1 MDLNK
6 FRVSRIGYLIFLV
19 LASCTPAIAQGTSG
33 LGGSFNDP
41 VGEIVTRTIVDRV
54 TRRRLKNTR
63 AVMPASNDAAVHF
76 RSTGTQLKTREIA
89 NIIDAGNA
97 QVFNIMSTILTEYEK
112 GARAAGHPNDLALA
126 LSFFF
131 ATNASIYHNA
141 GEPAD
146 PAMME
151 LRDAITEALVE
162 GKALNGVTDRQKQE
176 MYETLVIFTGFT
188 LATYQEGKQ
197 GGNAE
202 TVKVSRQLAGQNL
215 LAVTGISPD
224 KISFSAQGL
233 SIDSSAAA
241 ANDSSNTSNSS
252 SDQVSTIK
260 RDPFPDRPGYAPQ
273 KPLSGTLKNSITMDD
288 LVGRWD
294 HGAGSVQTYVDSNT
308 GNYAGTT
315 TSFYGEQLV
324 IKSNGTFEYR
334 FVGRANNTTVRET
347 DRGTIILSGG
357 YVTAKFEGRTT
368 KKYQF
373 IAFNIQP
380 TGAAI
385 LSLVEVQDNFQG
397 YDAAGLAQECGHGDG
412 FIHCVGGEEWAR
424 LGNRSAE
431 PAAKLSNAD
440 FLDFDP
446 FPDKPYIQPQKPL
459 IGRLR
464 KTITTDDLAGTWEI
478 GGAAVTT
485 YVSSGT
491 GTYTDASFFGKKYF
505 IRADG
510 TYDSK
515 FQGRA
520 SNTTIRESDSGTVVL
535 SGGFIIMK
543 SRQNPAM
550 RYQFVAFMSQ
560 PNGAAVL
567 SLIFIGAN
575 APLDGEALRANCGHA
590 NGYVSC
596 LNGEEWVRIP

>member
-6 FRVSRIGYLIFLV
+6 FHVSRIGYLIFLV

-41 VGEIVTRTIVDRV
+41 AGEIVTRTIVDRV
-54 TRRRLKNTR
+54 ARRRLKNTR
-63 AVMPASNDAAVHF
+63 AVMPASNDAAVRF

-146 PAMME
+146 LAMME

-162 GKALNGVTDRQKQE
+162 GKALNGLTDRQKQE

-215 LAVTGISPD
+215 LALTGISPD

-233 SIDSSAAA
+233 SIDNSAA
-241 ANDSSNTSNSS
+241 
-252 SDQVSTIK
+252 
-260 RDPFPDRPGYAPQ
+260 
-273 KPLSGTLKNSITMDD
+273 
-288 LVGRWD
+288 
-294 HGAGSVQTYVDSNT
+294 
-308 GNYAGTT
+308 
-315 TSFYGEQLV
+315 
-324 IKSNGTFEYR
+324 
-334 FVGRANNTTVRET
+334 
-347 DRGTIILSGG
+347 
-357 YVTAKFEGRTT
+357 
-368 KKYQF
+368 
-373 IAFNIQP
+373 
-380 TGAAI
+380 
-385 LSLVEVQDNFQG
+385 
-397 YDAAGLAQECGHGDG
+397 
-412 FIHCVGGEEWAR
+412 
-424 LGNRSAE
+424 AE

-446 FPDKPYIQPQKPL
+446 FPDKPYIQAQKPL

-535 SGGFIIMK
+535 SGGFILMK

-567 SLIFIGAN
+567 SLIYIGAN

-590 NGYVSC
+590 KGYVSC

>member
-1 MDLNK
+1 VDLNK
-6 FRVSRIGYLIFLV
+6 LRVSRIGYLFFLV
-19 LASCTPAIAQGTSG
+19 LASYTAASAQVAGG

-41 VGEIVTRTIVDRV
+41 AGKTVTRTIVDRV
-54 TRRRLKNTR
+54 ARRRLENRR
-63 AVMPASNDAAVHF
+63 AVRPTGNDAAVHF

-162 GKALNGVTDRQKQE
+162 GKTLNGVTDRQKQE
-176 MYETLVIFTGFT
+176 MYETLVIFTGFA

-197 GGNAE
+197 GGSAE
-202 TVKVSRQLAGQNL
+202 TIKVSRQLAGQNL

-233 SIDSSAAA
+233 SIDNGDNAASNAATSSA
-241 ANDSSNTSNSS
+241 
-252 SDQVSTIK
+252 Q
-260 RDPFPDRPGYAPQ
+260 
-273 KPLSGTLKNSITMDD
+273 
-288 LVGRWD
+288 
-294 HGAGSVQTYVDSNT
+294 SNT
-308 GNYAGTT
+308 GPS
-315 TSFYGEQLV
+315 TSP
-324 IKSNGTFEYR
+324 
-334 FVGRANNTTVRET
+334 A
-347 DRGTIILSGG
+347 
-357 YVTAKFEGRTT
+357 
-368 KKYQF
+368 
-373 IAFNIQP
+373 
-380 TGAAI
+380 
-385 LSLVEVQDNFQG
+385 
-397 YDAAGLAQECGHGDG
+397 
-412 FIHCVGGEEWAR
+412 
-424 LGNRSAE
+424 

-491 GTYTDASFFGKKYF
+491 GAYTDASFFGKKYF

-520 SNTTIRESDSGTVVL
+520 SNTTIRESDSGSVIL
-535 SGGFIIMK
+535 SGGFITMK

-567 SLIFIGAN
+567 SLIYIGDN